1 MVWWAENGRGDSSL
15 WAPFGLP
22 AHKTKKKQ
30 NKKNETKKKSFFVPG
45 LMPSKGHVISIVAES
60 FHLTANKGNKP
71 ESPRLARLAY
81 EIRGTEKK

>member
-1 MVWWAENGRGDSSL
+1 MEEVIHHFEHLLGFL
-15 WAPFGLP
+15 LT
-22 AHKTKKKQ
+22 KLKKKQ
-30 NKKNETKKKSFFVPG
+30 NKKYETKKKSFFVPG

-71 ESPRLARLAY
+71 ESPSLARLAY

>member
-1 MVWWAENGRGDSSL
+1 MEEVIHHFEHLLGFLFTKLKKN
-15 WAPFGLP
+15 
-22 AHKTKKKQ
+22 KKKQ
-30 NKKNETKKKSFFVPG
+30 NNETKKRSFFVPG

-71 ESPRLARLAY
+71 QSPSIARLAY